1 MTSYA
6 VLLGTD
12 KLIGTNGVLSVEQD
26 GKRLEFFRIRE
37 VFNPANAGSALA
49 IDADIKDTDGTS
61 EIKLAHNNPV
71 VVGTGLRVQSTD
83 TQLLVTR
90 EDGTV
95 VFKAEQ
101 VEPDQSF
108 RPAAGPLKDF
118 FEQNPVGAV
127 IRITGN
133 FYAGSRLV
141 KSDAQG
147 VATGAPLVNASFE
160 TLNANPAGRG
170 LRLTPFGF
178 SL

>member
-1 MTSYA
+1 MNSYA

-12 KLIGTNGVLSVEQD
+12 KLIGTNGVLSLEQN
-26 GKRLEFFRIRE
+26 GKSLEFFRIRD
-37 VFNPANAGSALA
+37 VFSQARPGSALT

-61 EIKLAHNNPV
+61 EIKLANNAPV
-71 VVGTGLRVQSTD
+71 VIGAGLRVQSSD
-83 TQLLVTR
+83 TQLLVAR
-90 EDGTV
+90 DDGTV

-108 RPAAGPLKDF
+108 RPATGPLKDF

-133 FYAGSRLV
+133 FYAGSHLI
-141 KSDAQG
+141 KSDARVDPTDVPFG
-147 VATGAPLVNASFE
+147 NVRFE
-160 TLNANPAGRG
+160 TLNASAAESG

-178 SL
+178 SF